1 MFPLKLLRIILV
13 SSTESVRPHS
23 AAVEKVHSSPKLN
36 LREGVVVDTE
46 NETGNEHIPGGV
58 GAAGVDGNSPVKDP
72 SKVQSGNSQSTNS
85 TNSTN
90 KDKESKAADD
100 SFWFFKYLLVK
111 KLMDNPEYLIL
122 VQGLLVSIFCY
133 FLVGLSVSVFAR
145 GKANSV
151 PNPFASLN
159 PEVNSDGEKDWS
171 YFSWFWTKCFRWFF
185 GPPPDVLNLDDA
197 FPGKGIVVKH
207 RIQNTNLS
215 RLAIHSK
222 YYSVLQ
228 PTTKYCSVPQSTTRN

>member
-46 NETGNEHIPGGV
+46 NETGNEHIPGSV
-58 GAAGVDGNSPVKDP
+58 GAGGADGNSPVKDP
-72 SKVQSGNSQSTNS
+72 SKVASGNS
-85 TNSTN
+85 TNSP
-90 KDKESKAADD
+90 KEE
-100 SFWFFKYLLVK
+100 FFKYLLVK

-122 VQGLLVSIFCY
+122 VQGLLVSILCY
-133 FLVGLSVSVFAR
+133 FLVGLSVWVFAR

-197 FPGKGIVVKH
+197 FPGKGIVAKH

-215 RLAIHSK
+215 R
-222 YYSVLQ
+222 
-228 PTTKYCSVPQSTTRN
+228 